1 MTLLTT
7 VSTSVAPAAITK
19 VTRLFNGTLYD
30 VLNELFQNA
39 RRAGATSITLSTER
53 QGAAVRLSVIDD
65 GIGIDEPEALVTLGH
80 SAWDV
85 EIVRREDPAGMGVF
99 SLAGRQVEIR
109 SWSPRHA
116 AGWKLLIEAEDWE
129 TSNPVSLASC
139 AIERGTAIS
148 FDLPAAWQ
156 NELGFAVARAALYFP
171 LPVTLDGEALPRKDW
186 LEGAEHIE
194 TTLGCRIGVFK
205 TRSQPRPLEGLNF
218 HGILVASLLPRVTEC
233 RPAVFWSVRIDIE
246 DAPQLQLVLPARKE
260 MVENAALEELRAA
273 AKAAIYR
280 AIEKSASHRLS
291 FDDWREAAD
300 LGVMLPA
307 ADQRLYR
314 WQPARAEN
322 AVTLVGELVEASAA
336 CVMPEFGPEIAQPLD
351 RALRSNSGFSEILAE
366 PEPNFTGYGWYDD
379 LPRLRNCAFIISAA
393 GGEHRYDDLTDY
405 PDLASGRVEAITAE
419 IAMERSGELDGFVK
433 LPMDHFVAYDPCYSY
448 GLEDAAIFLTR
459 DSAADVEK
467 LSELLKAICFDPSG
481 DRDADSWDTQEEN
494 FMLEARLLAIGHLHD
509 EDAALIERCKLVV
522 AKHLRW
528 LLPKGKTISILASDD
543 VISVDLKTLPL
554 DPGSPS

>member
-53 QGAAVRLSVIDD
+53 QGTAVRLSVIDD
-65 GIGIDEPEALVTLGH
+65 GIGIDEPAALVTLGH
-80 SAWDV
+80 SGWDA
-85 EIVRREDPAGMGVF
+85 EIVRREDPAGMGIF

-129 TSNPVSLASC
+129 ASNPVSLAPC
-139 AIERGTAIS
+139 AIERGTTIS
-148 FDLPAAWQ
+148 FDLSQAWQ
-156 NELGFAVARAALYFP
+156 NELGVAVARAALYFP
-171 LPVTLDGEALPRKDW
+171 LPVTLNGEALPRQDW

-205 TRSQPRPLEGLNF
+205 TRSQPRPFEGLNF
-218 HGILVASLLPRVTEC
+218 HGVLVASLLPRVTEC
-233 RPAVFWSVRIDIE
+233 RPAVFWSVRIDIG
-246 DAPQLQLVLPARKE
+246 DAPQLHLVLPARKE
-260 MVENAALEELRAA
+260 MVENVALEQLHAA
-273 AKAAIYR
+273 AKTAIYR

-291 FDDWREAAD
+291 FDDWREAAN
-300 LGVMLPA
+300 LGMRLPE
-307 ADQRLYR
+307 ADNRLYR

-322 AVTLVGELVEASAA
+322 AATLPGDLVQAASA

-351 RALRSNSGFSEILAE
+351 RALRSNNEFTEILVE
-366 PEPNFTGYGWYDD
+366 PEPNFAGYSWYDD
-379 LPRLRNCAFIISAA
+379 LPRLRNCAFIIAAA
-393 GGEHRYDDLTDY
+393 GGEHRYDDLTDH
-405 PDLASGRVEAITAE
+405 PDLASGLVEAITAE
-419 IAMERSGELDGFVK
+419 IAMERGGELDGFVK
-433 LPMDHFVAYDPCYSY
+433 LSMDHFVAYDPCYSS
-448 GLEDAAIFLTR
+448 GLEDVAIFLTR
-459 DSAADVEK
+459 DSAADVEQ

-528 LLPKGKTISILASDD
+528 LLPKDKAISILASDGL
-543 VISVDLKTLPL
+543 VSVELKTLPM
-554 DPGSPS
+554 DAGTSS